1 MSDNELREIFSK
13 NLRYYLEVNEKSQ
26 ADLRRYMGV
35 SSATASDWC
44 NARKIPRTDKI
55 QAICTW
61 LGVELEDLL
70 TEKDKRERPLSD
82 DEKHLLAS
90 FRSLNPTGKAEALKR
105 VSELSQIS
113 GYTQDIASLIG

>member
-1 MSDNELREIFSK
+1 MSDNEIREIFSK
-13 NLRYYLEVNEKSQ
+13 NLKYYLELNEKTQ

-55 QAICTW
+55 RTICAW

-70 TEKDKRERPLSD
+70 TEKATKEPPLSD
-82 DEKHLLAS
+82 AEKDLLAA
-90 FRSLNPTGKAEALKR
+90 FRRLNRIGKAEALKR
-105 VSELSQIS
+105 VLELSQIS
-113 GYTQDIASLIG
+113 GYTEDIASLIG